1 MEYIYEFFMYYKV
14 IFKENKKRIRT
25 EKNIKYRDSTGR
37 FIKKIQGGKIDEH
50 IIWFDNRISKTA
62 WFCT

>member
-50 IIWFDNRISKTA
+50 II
-62 WFCT
+62 